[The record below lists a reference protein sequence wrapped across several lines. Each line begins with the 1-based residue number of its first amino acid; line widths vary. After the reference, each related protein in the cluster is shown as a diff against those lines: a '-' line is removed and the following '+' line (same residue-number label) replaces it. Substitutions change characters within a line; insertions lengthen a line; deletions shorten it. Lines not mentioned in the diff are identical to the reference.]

1 MDDQEITKSKRE
13 EMQKISGD
21 ILDFAKKSDSLLKK
35 FISAEKNWFL
45 NKIMKL

>member
-1 MDDQEITKSKRE
+1 MKKVGSN
-13 EMQKISGD
+13 
-21 ILDFAKKSDSLLKK
+21 ILDLAKKSDSLLKK